1 MADGYNN
8 ASQWERAAQI
18 IRSRESVPGFNP
30 DLIGPRITKQ
40 NKHKVAR
47 DFARKIALEG
57 GENSIKPRIMVYD
70 QAGNVHPWEKGAMAA
85 LNMDELS
92 PGRGYQGTWDHWFNS
107 KAAGFELRDE
117 RIDPA
122 TGKQKDGAFYTNE
135 ALDKL
140 ATNEL
145 RKMREQYPDQEID
158 FTDFRN
164 EVRAYALA
172 NHYVQPWVEQ
182 LQSTIGANVG
192 TEGMFI
198 SNHTEGHIE
207 EEDLAALLS
216 TMPKTEHRRFLR
228 ALSDVVQEAKKTYK
242 SKTVATAEEVVKG
255 TATLGALPLTIAD
268 ALAHEKPSGQED
280 YGKETLEMAKAILG
294 GARVEGMEDAGTSV
308 IGHVGKN
315 LDDTVAPALVHIGSM
330 MVGGQAAGTGT
341 AKVAGFLNKVIR
353 GKTLAAG
360 VQKGATTAQKIAAIN
375 SRKNMLKS
383 VESAGKI
390 GSVGYWTAAEY
401 VPMQKELMEMGM
413 DPTTAALTALPAS
426 IVIAL
431 VERQQLL
438 QTTKLADEAHSGL
451 VKALHESRKGYLK
464 RRWDDVVDI
473 GRKMPRAVAV
483 QTAEEMV
490 QWGIGETTKYL
501 AGLAEGVEYDKTT
514 KEVGDEFVKELIGSG
529 GALSFLSAGMGI
541 RGRVGVRRG
550 EKQLMREFMEKRA
563 AEIEVGEVWADSYIQ
578 DLEDTLLSQEHI
590 APEDAAEMLGI
601 SEQQL
606 DDLRDQ
612 GILDYETDVNAA
624 IAAEN
629 LKEAK
634 RKLAQAGDN
643 IIDQEVAMEEIAAAQ
658 AEIENA
664 SITYRREDI
673 YNLATQEGIEISPEY
688 DLDLGDV
695 ESILDWLENPST
707 THSGM
712 AGVTMSDFD
721 VLMPDG
727 TTKTFNL
734 PISRLLD
741 TPTARRA
748 FRKRLLDSERNP
760 SIYKAFGERLVN
772 LELKEKQAEQFREKM
787 QPVVDVFMKHV
798 DRDGTLVNEF
808 LQLLE
813 GEPTRSQFNKFLL
826 ARNAFNDDGSL
837 NMETPEAQLLSEL
850 MEAMGT
856 GMVQQWSDDYL
867 RKLGVESVINY
878 QGGGEF
884 MPPHQ
889 LMTMDDQNFR
899 GWVLANGGSDGMI
912 STMSRE
918 GIINRLLGQTSQR
931 LVATQKK
938 FLVPTNLEKLG
949 INSQDQRNTFLE
961 MLSDGMNQHARNE
974 ALKDIKMQ
982 VLSMAQLKREG
993 LLDDVA
999 GTLIDLEERMKLAKT
1014 SEERINIDAD
1024 IKTLF
1029 DQLNRIAERPL
1040 DSQFRTIRLD
1050 KSGEPIVLQ
1059 ISEDIGTMPWENYIK
1074 IKQAKGEEIPDF
1086 LSNELQRMY
1095 LRKKFTGEQVPDWL
1109 DAQFNPDSAVPDV
1122 TPAPVK
1128 RYPISEAWIERVIDR
1143 VQAHLDSPE
1152 ARYLTAAQEDELY
1165 EYMYTARRGADPDD
1179 VLWAQEHLTDF
1190 VSKLEKGEKYLPKYR
1205 DEWDSTPGEMKR
1217 ARRMGENFKRLIKDG
1232 ILEDPDAWSAQML
1245 KYLKLTPEQVQRAV
1259 LGYRQRVN
1267 SGEVVTDNM
1276 LAEVMYQAVTGNGIN
1291 LDAEVIEQAPKP
1303 APEEPDFLTGREQ
1316 RLKIITSLEGK
1327 NWESIIEQEFPGRN
1341 ILDLDTAQ
1349 LQQLGNILDSY
1360 KDAISEELESRGL
1373 TFEKIKELRE
1383 KGKKRTAQE
1392 KKDYKFANRMEKL
1405 FDRIT
1410 PDPFV
1415 LRDEYSPNWR
1425 LKDDPDYVPPN
1436 HPKHFEGK
1444 GLKGGRVRPEI
1455 GIIVNG
1461 ERVNVHHLEDGYDL
1475 DHDIELRSPTRVKT
1489 YHAIDL
1495 SDPNAP
1501 IRTFDVYH
1509 GYLPTGK
1516 MEGDAAVRVYE
1527 RGQSKPID
1535 LELMDSNMQSFAKA
1549 VQSSAN
1555 VIYERMGLTFVGASS
1570 TVTPQFRGGRA
1581 GVKNRAVRKKYM
1593 QLRGKMPKEIRH
1605 HIDSWVA
1612 NNTNDDGIKLALIQ
1626 YLHDNYYQREYEDHD
1641 EPQSWEDV
1649 YITLKNDEEYLG
1661 GREFKDYR
1669 LVRIAVP
1676 DSDVRFNWQVY
1687 YKDQPQGD
1695 LVRSGWAS
1703 AKSLIWRHWRENE
1716 RQNYHYKPDFLKE
1729 MNDMLKEGS
1738 HFMRQHKSMFT
1749 WSQEEKTGRLKF
1761 FAAKA
1766 LGKIQ
1771 SQKAFDAHAAAAHAH
1786 TPRRY
1791 INKLIMRPM
1800 ANLTIIDKG
1809 DSNNDGENNIP
1820 KDPDV
1825 SPTLVA
1831 DEWSKKTGDE
1841 RRADME
1847 VGVEL
1852 GISQLIASNVI
1863 DGRDDVLNST
1873 ISASTDGGQAVVT
1886 LKDGRHLVVDKTMY
1900 GRHGDDAFWFTVNTG
1915 LKKGASDEDNYI
1927 GSATLAGYNLPS
1939 DWWAATKEFLN
1950 DIDSDKFMHD
1960 DDGNPLSEKNFEKI
1974 HLKIVQRLHEEGYS
1988 EYISDEVKAYYA
2000 SELGESQSQ
2009 VNNVGALTPEEHSR
2023 KFNDIEMDQIT
2034 AMMDDLI
2041 LEQIKNEE
2049 IAENED
2055 DIKDMF
2061 DIGFNDLLESW
2072 AMEIGLSTEEY
2083 LRTFPEKEDA
2093 LISTVIDLYH
2103 GSYKER
2109 YDFSVEQDFES
2120 PQEEAEPVDQDEV
2133 DAYQVEF
2140 NNPENHDLLK
2150 LAFEQDDRYRDPKNY
2165 YEYGD
2170 ILYLR
2175 TRTGSFKDGT
2185 ITVGDKMHR
2194 NVYVTAPAVLELDV
2208 PFSEGGV
2215 FVNPQ
2220 NDNNYALGI
2229 VKNVHGVPQETRLYE
2244 HRGIGSHK
2252 ILGWANVYASA
2263 GNELS
2268 VLWGEYV
2275 GRSDSSVSVDVSTVT
2290 VENLIDFWKKVPDSW
2305 KKRIEEGIEEAY
2317 RYSHT
2322 MIQYRDDAVRGLDN
2336 MKNALPMALTFN
2348 RNQKF
2353 DRLEIEHKV
2362 FSSDIADIKEALE
2375 KEKANPGQEA
2385 EAEIDAVESE
2395 VTNVEEPT
2403 PDTPDIPE
2411 DFEVE
2416 ADKPPEKRKKLKN
2429 RKLKKHQI
2437 RKVNAQKKKEQDLHQ
2452 RRITVT
2458 DIEGPFYEMFLDEL
2472 DSRDMDEEWFNSGA
2486 LQDNPDLYNS
2496 VTDAVIAKA
2505 ESKGMEVKPWDEVL
2519 RERAARH
2526 GQGEM
2531 ESEIDEDIDDGPMTQ
2546 QSLFSLESQGMQIID
2561 EDGNAIDLSQYE
2573 TEESQQEGEQFTHL
2587 EWTNLPGTDK
2597 DIDPRAAEDY
2607 IPGLKYI
2614 GFSEALGAFEY
2625 ELGGETVWIKH
2636 VKFIP
2641 YKTGDVEGYGRM
2653 EEYDQAREDTGVSAT
2668 GGMFLNMRLAG
2679 GDQVILISD
2688 LGMDVSPGGR
2698 KTLIHEISHMLQMG
2712 GRFDEKMQDF
2722 ILQTAI
2728 EQGRMTGNER
2738 WDMIVEATADV
2749 LTDAFNQ
2756 ETRQRS
2762 KSGILRKFRNL
2773 VRRLGLMWNRV
2784 LVNSGHREMNLD
2796 YIIDQWFS
2804 GKLASEK
2811 KSREQSY
2818 LTRLR
2823 TVPSRHSR
2831 NFYDI
2836 IGQASEEVK
2845 NARGERQRA
2854 KAQGLIRNSKEK
2866 IKSIQWAD
2874 NFIGRP
2880 IQWGKGIR
2888 HLFNTAIRSHNIDD
2902 PVQRNRLTR
2911 LTEQKEGFLQQVDDR
2926 MQRNFNAMRSIRS
2939 KIGVDKLPPAIK
2951 EALFEALTDPF
2962 ARDDLAKKLAKEIK
2976 DPKELQKVEELFQ
2989 EYMKRLD
2996 DARNHIDEL
3005 SKLLL
3010 QYVPGIDEEMKLEI
3024 DRNINVYVTR
3034 AYALFNSQDYVD
3046 MIRYSERG
3054 RELMERAAEVVLEED
3069 NKSMEEAAKNKAIRD
3084 VIGNPNTQISKDYR
3098 AYRAQVRK
3106 ELAAGQ
3112 HANVVSNFGG
3122 DTKLALKFLAAQWKN
3137 RWANSPAGRK
3147 VWESDFNATKRDIT
3161 EARDIVQRIIND
3173 HTKKGVVESE
3183 DNSMLDRGI
3192 LMQRKE
3198 LDEVF
3203 RELYGEI
3210 RDPETGYAIT
3220 VNKMG
3225 SLIST
3230 AIFQNEILLDSVF
3243 SDQISE
3249 NSSET
3254 HQFSFSGDKWG
3265 VLSESGYFFTEELYE
3280 AIQNAFN
3287 KTVVGHWKSRG
3298 NPFDVGLALLSQ
3310 ASQTTKTMLTVA
3322 NPRAQSRNPLDATY
3336 HALVNGWFSYD
3347 SLRKA
3352 YIISLHQTKRQHS
3365 SKIQL
3370 LTAAP
3375 VHLLGLAVRAVDW
3388 KKRGAKG
3395 GIGKNWAEFKRSF
3408 FDEFDENNKDLYE
3421 LGDML
3426 LREGV
3431 LSNDQWK
3438 INEKEMQELSASKWD
3453 QGFKG
3458 RQRKK
3463 AENMSGKA
3471 IAKAAG
3477 RYSDRLFTS
3486 ITDNKVMNSLKALYR
3501 MPDDMVKIMG
3511 YLKEREHEIRARKLG
3526 ENKSD
3531 SQIRA
3536 EMLGIQETAI
3546 NNVLEMTTTYSRIG
3560 RLPKALGSTPFV
3572 GSFASW
3578 QSSFYRAT
3586 IGKYLT
3592 IAKELKSDNPVR
3604 KKRGLT
3610 RLASG
3615 LAADIGMSVILRS
3628 LLPMMMFDDEEEVEA
3643 YLELLPEW
3651 QKDHTMVVLKWGDE
3665 GPEFID
3671 LSMVM
3676 PHLVFGDIVSAGYR
3690 HTKRH
3695 GIGDGLMA
3703 AVFEGLDPYLD
3714 EDVYLSK
3721 LVDVIPFF
3729 GRGGQP
3735 KYSKKVYDSLDST
3748 FHKMKNSLD
3757 HITLGLRSGARG
3769 PLVPGFVTESQRF
3782 MEAMKG
3788 EETRTGVKRSMLGAS
3803 MRWIAGV
3810 EMTSIDAQRKLTLK
3824 ASEFRSKLK
3833 VIKDDLRRSGFSEN
3847 SDTFRRKMMKFRND
3861 NAMLYD
3867 EMGRV
3872 VYAARKLGLSL
3883 DDIQGT
3889 LRTWNV
3895 PKDDIQ
3901 AFINRSDRKP
3911 VFSDKTIEGMLD
3923 SATSPEEREVKSEI
3937 LSEYTDEQK

>member
-1 MADGYNN
+1 MANGFDS
-8 ASQWERAAQI
+8 ASQWERAAEI
-18 IRSRESVPGFNP
+18 IRSRDTVPGFNP
-30 DLIGPRITKQ
+30 DLIGPRITRQ

-117 RIDPA
+117 GIDPV
-122 TGKQKDGAFYTNE
+122 TGKQKEGAFYTNE

-140 ATNEL
+140 ATSEL
-145 RKMREQYPDQEID
+145 RKMREMYPDQELD

-228 ALSDVVQEAKKTYK
+228 ALDDVVQEAKKTYK
-242 SKTVATAEEVVKG
+242 SKTVATAEEIAKG
-255 TATLGALPLTIAD
+255 TATIGAVPLTIAD
-268 ALAHEKPSGQED
+268 ALAYEKPSGQED

-294 GARVEGMEDAGTSV
+294 GVRVEGMEDPDTNV
-308 IGHVGKN
+308 LGHIGKN
-315 LDDTVAPALVHIGSM
+315 LDDTVSPALVHIGSM
-330 MVGGQAAGTGT
+330 MIGGQAAGTGT
-341 AKVAGFLNKVIR
+341 AKAAGFLNKVFR

-360 VQKGATTAQKIAAIN
+360 VQKGATVAARRAAIK
-375 SRKNMLKS
+375 SRQAMFKS
-383 VESAGKI
+383 AESAGKI

-401 VPMQKELMEMGM
+401 VPMQKELVQMGM
-413 DPTTAALTALPAS
+413 DPTSAALTALPAS
-426 IVIAL
+426 IAIAL

-483 QTAEEMV
+483 QTTEEMV

-501 AGLAEGVEYDKTT
+501 AGLAEGVEYDKTS
-514 KEVGDEFVKELIGSG
+514 KDVGDEFVKELIGSG
-529 GALSFLSAGMGI
+529 SALAFLSAGMGA
-541 RGRVGVRRG
+541 RGRIGVRRG
-550 EKQLMREFMEKRA
+550 ENQLMKEFMEKRA
-563 AEIEVGEVWADSYIQ
+563 GEIEVGEVWADSYIQ

-590 APEDAAEMLGI
+590 APEDAATMLGI
-601 SEQQL
+601 SEQEL

-658 AEIENA
+658 AEIEDA

-673 YNLATQEGIEISPEY
+673 YKFATESGTEISPEY

-721 VLMPDG
+721 ILMPDG
-727 TTKTFNL
+727 TSKTFNL

-760 SIYKAFGERLVN
+760 SIYKAFGQRLVN
-772 LELKEKQAEQFREKM
+772 LELKEKQAEQFKQKM

-813 GEPTRSQFNKFLL
+813 QEPTRSQFNKFLI
-826 ARNAFNDDGSL
+826 ARNAFNNDGSL
-837 NMETPEAQLLSEL
+837 NMETPEAQLLTEL

-867 RKLGVESVINY
+867 QDLGVESTISY

-884 MPPHQ
+884 LPPHQ
-889 LMTMDDQNFR
+889 LMTMDEQNFR

-949 INSQDQRNTFLE
+949 INSQDQRNSFIE
-961 MLSDGMNQHARNE
+961 MLTDGMNEHARNE
-974 ALKDIKMQ
+974 ALKDVKMQ

-993 LLDDVA
+993 LLDNVA
-999 GTLIDLEERMKLAKT
+999 GALVDLEERMKLAKT

-1059 ISEDIGTMPWENYIK
+1059 IAEDIGTMPWENYIK

-1095 LRKKFTGEQVPDWL
+1095 LRKKFNGEQVPDWL
-1109 DAQFNPDSAVPDV
+1109 DAQFNPNTAVPDV
-1122 TPAPVK
+1122 RPAPIK
-1128 RYPISEAWIERVIDR
+1128 RYPISEAWIEKVIDR

-1179 VLWAQEHLTDF
+1179 VLWAQENLTDF
-1190 VSKLEKGEKYLPKYR
+1190 VSKLDKGEKYLPKYR
-1205 DEWDSTPGEMKR
+1205 DEWDSSAGEVKR
-1217 ARRMGENFKRLIKDG
+1217 ARRMGENFKRLIEDG
-1232 ILEDPDAWSAQML
+1232 ILEDPDAWSPAML
-1245 KYLKLTPEQVQRAV
+1245 KYLKLKPEQVQRAV

-1276 LAEVMYQAVTGNGIN
+1276 LAEVMYQAVTGDGIN
-1291 LDAEVIEQAPKP
+1291 LDAEVVEQAPKP
-1303 APEEPDFLTGREQ
+1303 APKTPDRTFGREQ
-1316 RLKIITSLEGK
+1316 RLNIIGSLEGR
-1327 NWESIIEQEFPGRN
+1327 NWESIIETEFPGRS
-1341 ILDLDTAQ
+1341 IFDLTTSE
-1349 LQQLGNILDSY
+1349 LQGLGNVLDNY
-1360 KDAISEELESRGL
+1360 KDTISKELESRGL
-1373 TFEKIKELRE
+1373 TDEVRKELKE
-1383 KGKKRTAQE
+1383 KGKKRTAE
-1392 KKDYKFANRMEKL
+1392 ENKDYKFINRMKKLFEKL
-1405 FDRIT
+1405 T
-1410 PDPFV
+1410 PDTFV
-1415 LRDEYSPNWR
+1415 LRDEYEVNW
-1425 LKDDPDYVPPN
+1425 LADIDPDYVAPN
-1436 HPKHFEGK
+1436 HPKHFKGK
-1444 GLKGGRVRPEI
+1444 PNKDGKVRPKI

-1461 ERVNVHHLEDGYDL
+1461 ERVNVDHLEDGYDI
-1475 DHDIELRSPTRVKT
+1475 DNEIVELKSPTRIKT
-1489 YHAIDL
+1489 FHAIDL
-1495 SDPNAP
+1495 SNPNAP
-1501 IRTFDVYH
+1501 VRTFDVYH
-1509 GYLPTGK
+1509 GYLESGK
-1516 MEGDAAVRVYE
+1516 IEGVPAVRVYE
-1527 RGQSKPID
+1527 RGEKKPLS
-1535 LELMDSNMQSFAKA
+1535 LELMDSNMLSFAKA
-1549 VQSSAN
+1549 VQSTAH
-1555 VIYERMGLTFVGASS
+1555 VVYEDLGLTFVGASS
-1570 TVTPQFRGGRA
+1570 TVTPEFRGARS

-1593 QLRGKMPKEIRH
+1593 QLRQLMPREIRN
-1605 HIDSWVA
+1605 HIDSWVS
-1612 NNTNDDGIKLALIQ
+1612 NNTNDDGIKLAMMQ
-1626 YLHDNYYQREYEDHD
+1626 YLHDHYYQRKYQEND

-1695 LVRSGWAS
+1695 LIRSGWAS
-1703 AKSLIWRHWRENE
+1703 AKAMIWRHWRDNE
-1716 RQNYHYKPDFLKE
+1716 RGNYHYKPDFLNE
-1729 MNDMLKEGS
+1729 MNDMLKDNS
-1738 HFMRQHKSMFT
+1738 HFMRQYKSMFT
-1749 WSQEEKTGRLKF
+1749 WSDDRNTG
-1761 FAAKA
+1761 AY
-1766 LGKIQ
+1766 
-1771 SQKAFDAHAAAAHAH
+1771 DAAARERRD

-1791 INKLIMRPM
+1791 VNKLLMRPM
-1800 ANLTIIDKG
+1800 ANLTVIDKG
-1809 DSNNDGENNIP
+1809 ESNNDGENNIP
-1820 KDPDV
+1820 QDPDV
-1825 SPTLVA
+1825 SPTLIS
-1831 DEWSKKTGDE
+1831 DEWSKKTDDE
-1841 RRADME
+1841 RKTDME
-1847 VGVEL
+1847 TGVEL
-1852 GISQLIASNVI
+1852 GVSQLIASNVI
-1863 DGRDDVLNST
+1863 DSRDDVLNST
-1873 ISASTDGGQAVVT
+1873 ISVSSDGGEAVVT
-1886 LKDGRHLVVDKTMY
+1886 LKDGRHLVVDRTMY

-1915 LKKGASDEDNYI
+1915 LKKGASDSENYI
-1927 GSATLAGYNLPS
+1927 GSATLAGYNLPA

-1950 DIDSDKFMHD
+1950 DIDSQNFMFD
-1960 DDGNPLSEKNFEKI
+1960 DDGNPLSEKNYEKI
-1974 HLKIVQRLHEEGYS
+1974 HSKIIQRLHEEGYS
-1988 EYISDEVKAYYA
+1988 EFISDEVKAYYA
-2000 SELGESQSQ
+2000 SELGESQPQ
-2009 VNNVGALTPEEHSR
+2009 VNNVGVLTKQEHAR
-2023 KFNDIEMDQIT
+2023 KFDPVEMDEIT

-2041 LEQIKNEE
+2041 LEQIENDE

-2055 DIKDMF
+2055 DIIDMF
-2061 DIGFNDLLESW
+2061 DEGFNQLFEGW
-2072 AMEIGLSTEEY
+2072 ALQIGLSTEDY
-2083 LRTFPEKEDA
+2083 LSTFPEKEDA
-2093 LISTVIDLYH
+2093 LLVTVVDLYH
-2103 GSYKER
+2103 GMYNER
-2109 YDFSVEQDFES
+2109 YTSRIDEELEV
-2120 PQEEAEPVDQDEV
+2120 PQKEAEPVDQDEV

-2165 YEYGD
+2165 YEYED
-2170 ILYLR
+2170 TLYLR
-2175 TRTGSFKDGT
+2175 TRTGSLKDGT

-2244 HRGIGSHK
+2244 HRGIGSSK

-2268 VLWGEYV
+2268 ILWGEYV
-2275 GRSDSSVSVDVSTVT
+2275 GRTSSSVTVDVSSITPEKV
-2290 VENLIDFWKKVPDSW
+2290 IQFWEQLPDAWKTKV
-2305 KKRIEEGIEEAY
+2305 EEGFNKALG
-2317 RYSHT
+2317 YSHGF
-2322 MIQYRDDAVRGLDN
+2322 MHSREDSVASLDG
-2336 MKNALPMALTFN
+2336 MKNALPMGLTFN
-2348 RNQKF
+2348 RNERAEYLK
-2353 DRLEIEHKV
+2353 RLQDSFRDNISETLSELNKAKEGSDFKQQIE
-2362 FSSDIADIKEALE
+2362 EAAPE
-2375 KEKANPGQEA
+2375 VESVVQEEA
-2385 EAEIDAVESE
+2385 EQ
-2395 VTNVEEPT
+2395 
-2403 PDTPDIPE
+2403 IPE
-2411 DFEVE
+2411 EFELAE
-2416 ADKPPEKRKKLKN
+2416 EQPKRKN
-2429 RKLKKHQI
+2429 RKLKKHAT
-2437 RKVNAQKKKEQDLHQ
+2437 RKSKTEEKDSPPE
-2452 RRITVT
+2452 
-2458 DIEGPFYEMFLDEL
+2458 EG
-2472 DSRDMDEEWFNSGA
+2472 
-2486 LQDNPDLYNS
+2486 
-2496 VTDAVIAKA
+2496 
-2505 ESKGMEVKPWDEVL
+2505 
-2519 RERAARH
+2519 
-2526 GQGEM
+2526 
-2531 ESEIDEDIDDGPMTQ
+2531 GPMTQ
-2546 QSLFSLESQGMQIID
+2546 QSLFSLESEGRQVID
-2561 EDGNAIDLSQYE
+2561 EDGNSIDLSQYS

-2587 EWTNLPGTDK
+2587 EWTNLPGTDR

-2614 GFSEALGAFEY
+2614 GYSEALGAFEY

-2641 YKTGDVEGYGRM
+2641 YQTGDVEGYGQM

-2688 LGMDVSPGGR
+2688 LGMDVSPGGS

-2712 GRFDEKMQDF
+2712 GRFDDKMQEF

-2762 KSGILRKFRNL
+2762 KSGVLRKFRNL
-2773 VRRLGLMWNRV
+2773 VRRLGLMWNKV

-2804 GKLASEK
+2804 GKLAGEVK
-2811 KSREQSY
+2811 GREQSY
-2818 LTRLR
+2818 LNRLR
-2823 TVPSRHSR
+2823 TVPSRYSR

-2836 IGQASEEVK
+2836 IGDASKEVK
-2845 NARGERQRA
+2845 EARSERQRT
-2854 KAQGLIRNSKEK
+2854 KAQGHIRTAQEK
-2866 IKSIQWAD
+2866 LKSIQWAD

-2880 IQWGKGIR
+2880 MQWGKGLK
-2888 HLFNTAIRSHNIDD
+2888 HLFKAAMRSHNIDD
-2902 PVQRNRLTR
+2902 PLQRNRLTR
-2911 LTEQKEGFLQQVDDR
+2911 LTEQKEGFLQEVDDR

-2939 KIGVDKLPPAIK
+2939 KIGIDKLPKAVK
-2951 EALFEALTDPF
+2951 QALFEALTDPA
-2962 ARDDLAKKLAKEIK
+2962 ARNNLATKLAKEIK
-2976 DPKELQKVEELFQ
+2976 DPKELKQVEDLFH

-2996 DARNHIDEL
+2996 DARQHIDEL

-3010 QYVPGIDEEMKLEI
+3010 QYVPGINEEMKLEI
-3024 DRNINVYVTR
+3024 DKNINVYVTR

-3054 RELMERAAEVVLEED
+3054 RELMEKAAEVVLEED
-3069 NKSMEEAAKNKAIRD
+3069 NKSMEEAAKSKAIRD
-3084 VIGNPNTQISKDYR
+3084 VIGDPNTQASKDYR
-3098 AYRAQVRK
+3098 AYRTQVRK

-3112 HANVVSNFGG
+3112 HANIVSNFGG
-3122 DTKLALKFLAAQWKN
+3122 DTKLALKYLAGQWKT
-3137 RWANSPAGRK
+3137 RWANSPAARK
-3147 VWESDFNATKRDIT
+3147 IWEPDFNSTKRDIT

-3192 LMQRKE
+3192 LKQRKE

-3203 RELYGEI
+3203 KELYGEI
-3210 RDPETGYAIT
+3210 KDPETGYAIT
-3220 VNKMG
+3220 VSKMG

-3230 AIFQNEILLDSVF
+3230 AKFQNEILLDSVF

-3265 VLSESGYFFTEELYE
+3265 VLSESGYFFTEEMYE

-3287 KTVVGHWKSRG
+3287 KTIVGHWKSRG
-3298 NPFDVGLALLSQ
+3298 NPFDVTLAMLAQ

-3336 HALVNGWFSYD
+3336 HALVNGWFTYD

-3352 YIISLHQTKRQHS
+3352 YIVSLHQTKRQHS

-3370 LTAAP
+3370 LTAFP
-3375 VHLLGLAVRAVDW
+3375 VHALGLAVRAVDW

-3431 LSNDQWK
+3431 LSNDQWR

-3453 QGFKG
+3453 KGFKG
-3458 RQRKK
+3458 R
-3463 AENMSGKA
+3463 AEKMSGKSA
-3471 IAKAAG
+3471 LRATT
-3477 RYSDRLFTS
+3477 RMVDRAFTS
-3486 ITDNKVMNSLKALYR
+3486 ITDNKIMNSLKAVYR

-3560 RLPKALGSTPFV
+3560 RLPKAIGSTPFV

-3615 LAADIGMSVILRS
+3615 LAADIGMSVLLRS
-3628 LLPMMMFDDEEEVEA
+3628 LLPMMMFDDDEEVEA
-3643 YLELLPEW
+3643 YLEMLPEW

-3671 LSMVM
+3671 LSQVM
-3676 PHLVFGDIVSAGYR
+3676 PHLAFGDIISAGYR
-3690 HTKRH
+3690 HTKRY
-3695 GIGDGLMA
+3695 GLADGLMA

-3721 LVDVIPFF
+3721 LMDVVPVF

-3735 KYSKKVYDSLDST
+3735 KYAKKVYDSLDST
-3748 FHKMKNSLD
+3748 WHKMKNSID
-3757 HITLGLRSGARG
+3757 HVTLGLRSGARG
-3769 PLVPGFVTESQRF
+3769 PFVPGFVTESQRF
-3782 MEAMKG
+3782 MEAMKS

-3803 MRWIAGV
+3803 MRWLAGV
-3810 EMTSIDAQRKLTLK
+3810 EMTSVDAERKLTLK

-3847 SDTFRRKMMKFRND
+3847 SDTFRRKMIKFRDD

-3867 EMGRV
+3867 EMGRT

-3883 DDIQGT
+3883 DNIQDT

-3923 SATSPEEREVKSEI
+3923 SSTSPEEREAKSGI